1 MKNAYLD
8 ILFFFSFYIFFDA
21 ITATAINSRL
31 RTDRSP
37 NTAAVTIYS
46 IVIIPPKNKNT
57 TKLTK
62 LIRSQTNLPHAHTEA
77 HCSLVGTGNF

>member
-21 ITATAINSRL
+21 ITTTAINSKL
-31 RTDRSP
+31 RADRSP

-46 IVIIPPKNKNT
+46 IVIIPPKNTKNNKT
-57 TKLTK
+57 NK
-62 LIRSQTNLPHAHTEA
+62 TNLLTD
-77 HCSLVGTGNF
+77 